1 MSEVKILRKLTDEEI
16 DNLSIDELHEM
27 MEAYNEKIPYEN
39 TIQSLLED
47 NDIKYDDLPSFVL
60 EYNAGR
66 CNTASRTKNQIYL
79 SRPSSKWKDNIVI
92 NLNKDAE
99 VPYFTE
105 QTGDDKFVHE
115 VAYNHEGWL
124 IYRA

>member
-1 MSEVKILRKLTDEEI
+1 MTETIILRKLTDEEI
-16 DNLSIDELHEM
+16 DNLTIDELHGI
-27 MEAYNEKIPYEN
+27 MESYSNEIPYEN
-39 TIQSLLED
+39 TIQSLLEE
-47 NDIKYDDLPSFVL
+47 NSIKYDDLPSFVL

-66 CNTASRTKNQIYL
+66 CNTASRTKNQIYI

-92 NLNKDAE
+92 NLNKNAE